1 VTTTKYKVFPSSS
14 SSSRAKSTHFIDLP
28 KSAHCNKMAQHANK
42 SIDKTRGGAEG
53 EEVK

>member
-1 VTTTKYKVFPSSS
+1 MQIVSFFYFFSCQINALY
-14 SSSRAKSTHFIDLP
+14 RFA

-42 SIDKTRGGAEG
+42 SIDRTLGGAEG